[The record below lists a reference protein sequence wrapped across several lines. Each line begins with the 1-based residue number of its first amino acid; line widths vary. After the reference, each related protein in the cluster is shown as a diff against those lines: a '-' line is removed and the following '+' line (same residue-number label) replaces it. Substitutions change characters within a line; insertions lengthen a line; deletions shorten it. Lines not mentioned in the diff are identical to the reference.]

1 MGLTENEREEM
12 DRKDSQI
19 AALERE
25 VLLSKLKN
33 GGENV
38 APATPGVNAVTVK
51 LPDFYENDPEM
62 WFVRAECQF
71 RTKRIVDDTTKFD
84 HIVQSL
90 SEKVARRVRRLILYP
105 PATDKVTALKAGLM
119 TAYGRTQLEK
129 DTALLSM
136 RMINL
141 KPSEVIARAEAL
153 NSDPATFFKAFILS
167 QFAPEVKTAITNMEF
182 TSLVEMGVA
191 ADKALEASKTT
202 TQAVNAIVT
211 EIQDEFDEEDAQAG
225 IFAMGRGGANRGRGG
240 RGAGRGFPSQGSQK
254 PVGGKGKTCFYHDK
268 HGLGAYKCDGAP
280 CPFVTAPLAKA
291 GNATAGR

>member
-1 MGLTENEREEM
+1 ME
-12 DRKDSQI
+12 RKDSQI

-25 VLLSKLKN
+25 ILLSKIKSSGN
-33 GGENV
+33 
-38 APATPGVNAVTVK
+38 ATSVVTSEVNAVTVK

-90 SEKVARRVRRLILYP
+90 SEKVARRVRKLVLYP
-105 PATDKVTALKAGLM
+105 PATDKVTALKAALM
-119 TAYGRTQLEK
+119 TAYGRSQLEK

-136 RMINL
+136 KMSNL

-153 NSDPATFFKAFILS
+153 NSDLETFFRAFILS
-167 QFAPEVKTAITNMEF
+167 QFLPEVKTAIANMEF
-182 TSLVEMGVA
+182 ATLVEMGVA

-202 TQAVNAIVT
+202 PQAVNAIVT
-211 EIQDEFDEEDAQAG
+211 ELQDEFDEEDTSQGFEVNAV
-225 IFAMGRGGANRGRGG
+225 GRGGGARDRGRQAAGRGRGQPG
-240 RGAGRGFPSQGSQK
+240 QK
-254 PVGGKGKTCFYHDK
+254 AGKGKTCFYHDK
-268 HGLGAYKCDGAP
+268 HGLGAFKCDGAP
-280 CPFVTAPLAKA
+280 CPFSSAPLAKA